1 MKKIILIGLCVFISI
16 MLIVAIIF
24 RFSATKSLG
33 DSFLGMNNLT
43 EIISLFL
50 IIGGTI
56 LDIILIIVTF
66 VICNK

>member
-16 MLIVAIIF
+16 MLIVAIVS
-24 RFSATKSLG
+24 RFYATKSIG
-33 DSFLGMNNLT
+33 GFFFEMNNLT

-50 IIGGTI
+50 IMIGTV

-66 VICNK
+66 IICHK